1 MSEGMARF
9 SLDEKV
15 VETLLDPQN
24 KVIMV
29 IGGPDTGKTTL
40 VEELASLF
48 SAQFR
53 VGVVDAD
60 IGQSHIGPPT
70 TIAWA
75 PLRGK
80 FSGWEKIKCEDMYF
94 VGTTSPSGNLLP
106 VVTGTKII
114 CDIARQKVDKVIIDT
129 TGMIR
134 GGAGK
139 ILKICKIEVVKPQ
152 VVLAL
157 EREDELSSI
166 LRAFKGMRTPLILR
180 ISISSKVSQKPYLH
194 RVSYRR
200 RKFREYFKDA
210 QRIVLL
216 RNKLGMRDIRPGESL
231 HNRLIS
237 LKSEEGRDLALGIID
252 KEEEGGQL
260 SIYTPLDASR
270 RIAAIVLGGV
280 RVDLEGREL
289 P

>member
-1 MSEGMARF
+1 VRF
-9 SLDEKV
+9 SLDEKA

-24 KVIMV
+24 KMIMV

-40 VEELASLF
+40 VEELISLF
-48 SAQFR
+48 SARFR
-53 VGVVDAD
+53 IGVVDAD

-94 VGTTSPSGNLLP
+94 VGTISPSGNLLP
-106 VVTGTKII
+106 MVTGTKII
-114 CDIARQKVDKVIIDT
+114 CDIARHKVDKLIIDT

-139 ILKICKIEVVKPQ
+139 ILKVCKIEVVKPQ

-166 LRAFKGMRTPLILR
+166 LRAFKGMKVPLILR
-180 ISISSKVSQKPYLH
+180 MFISPRVSQKPYLH

-210 QRIVLL
+210 HRIVLL
-216 RNKLGMRDIRPGESL
+216 QKKLGIRDIRPGAPL
-231 HNRLIS
+231 YNRLIS
-237 LKSEEGRDLALGIID
+237 LKSEEGKDLALGIID
-252 KEEEGGQL
+252 KINEERGQL
-260 SIYTPLDASR
+260 SIYTPLDASGK
-270 RIAAIVLGGV
+270 IAGIVLGGV
-280 RVDLEGREL
+280 HLDLEGREL
-289 P
+289 S